1 MSASGSSTLR
11 YWIGGVLGAIGAIA
25 PLGTLGER
33 ASIIDVAL
41 GGGIWFAIGS
51 VIGVLIDSVR
61 SRRSGGVGPQER
73 SAVTQLPAPAALP
86 ADRGAVAPPP
96 QDGWYPD
103 PFGRFQS
110 RYWRGGAWT
119 DQVASNGRRYIDTP
133 D

>member
-11 YWIGGVLGAIGAIA
+11 YWIGGALGAIGAIA

-41 GGGIWFAIGS
+41 GGGIWFAIGFG
-51 VIGVLIDSVR
+51 IGALIDSVR
-61 SRRSGGVGPQER
+61 SRRSGGVGSQER
-73 SAVTQLPAPAALP
+73 SAVTQLAAPAASS
-86 ADRGAVAPPP
+86 ADPGVVAPPS

-103 PFGRFQS
+103 PFGRFQT

-119 DQVASNGRRYIDTP
+119 DQVASNGRGYVDSP